1 MQNAKPFY
9 QRADFYTGVAA
20 FVLIFIS
27 FANYV
32 ANGATQYNGG
42 RLASSVIALSAVSLC
57 LLTLALAF
65 DVLAGFFPKT
75 EQFAEYT
82 RILKYAVF
90 VLMLG
95 SFLEL
100 IVTETNF
107 IGNMFA
113 SVDPIYKV
121 NYFTVVIAALASCV
135 CALVSGLLQSRA
147 AGKTAENSEV
157 AQ

>member
-9 QRADFYTGVAA
+9 QRADFYVSVAA
-20 FVLIFIS
+20 FVLIFVC

-42 RLASSVIALSAVSLC
+42 RLAASVIALGAVSLC
-57 LLTLALAF
+57 LLTVALAA
-65 DVLAGFFPKT
+65 DVLAGFFPKAAP
-75 EQFAEYT
+75 FAEYT
-82 RILKYAVF
+82 RIAKYAVF
-90 VLMLG
+90 VLMLW

-113 SVDPIYKV
+113 SVDPIDPIYKV
-121 NYFTVVIAALASCV
+121 NYFTVVIAALVSCI
-135 CALVSGLLQSRA
+135 CALVSGLLQR
-147 AGKTAENSEV
+147 KTVQKTEV